1 MQRTAEKINHAYPVV
16 SGRRGGTVVFD
27 FRLGRGRDGPGSF
40 WNGSKA
46 FRRQFFEAVQLN
58 PKDPIATLIVA
69 RTVNGL
75 LTLNLWL

>member
-1 MQRTAEKINHAYPVV
+1 VADAEEQWCSTSVWA
-16 SGRRGGTVVFD
+16 G
-27 FRLGRGRDGPGSF
+27 GRDGPGSF